1 VKIYKTLFKG
11 GLCVK
16 IYIIEDDTVLREEL
30 AKMIVIYGYSC
41 DYTDDFENII
51 TLVQSA
57 KPDLILLDINL
68 PYYDGYHI
76 CREIRKQSEVP
87 IIIVTSRNTD
97 MDELMGMNLGA
108 DDFVTKPYN
117 KQILLAR
124 IAAVLKRTEQKTQM
138 EALEHR
144 GLILSL
150 AKSRVTFKN
159 KTEELTKNE
168 QHILSMLIKNSGR
181 IVSREELMDELW
193 QSDEFV
199 DDNTLTVNVN
209 RLRHKLDS
217 VGANDFIST
226 KRGQGYLI

>member
-1 VKIYKTLFKG
+1 M
-11 GLCVK
+11 K

-30 AKMIVIYGYSC
+30 AKMLEVYGYSC
-41 DYTDDFENII
+41 NYTDDFENVI
-51 TLVQSA
+51 TLTQSE

-87 IIIVTSRNTD
+87 IIVVTSRSTD
-97 MDELMGMNLGA
+97 MDELMGINLGA

-117 KQILLAR
+117 RQILLAR
-124 IAAVLKRTEQKTQM
+124 IEAVLKRTKQKVHM
-138 EALEHR
+138 EAIEYR
-144 GLILSL
+144 GLVLSL
-150 AKSRVTFKN
+150 AKSIVTFET

-168 QHILSMLIKNSGR
+168 LQILSLLIKNAGR
-181 IVSREELMDELW
+181 IVSREELMNELW

-209 RLRHKLDS
+209 RLRHKLNF
-217 VGANDFIST
+217 VGANDFITT
-226 KRGQGYLI
+226 KRGQGYMI